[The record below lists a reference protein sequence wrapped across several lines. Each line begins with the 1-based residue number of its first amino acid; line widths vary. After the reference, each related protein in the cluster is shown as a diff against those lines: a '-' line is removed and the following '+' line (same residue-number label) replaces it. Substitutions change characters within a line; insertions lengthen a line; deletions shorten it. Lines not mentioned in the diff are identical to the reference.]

1 VGWRLKG
8 ERKMSLFEIVL
19 GFVLT
24 TMIGFV
30 FVSPIY
36 LLEKYIVLSIL
47 DKYINNVILKVIA
60 VVAVNVLFFLVGF
73 AIIFC
78 VYGYKCG

>member
-1 VGWRLKG
+1 
-8 ERKMSLFEIVL
+8 MSLFEIVL

-30 FVSPIY
+30 LVFQIY
-36 LLEKYIVLSIL
+36 LVEKYIVLSIL
-47 DKYINNVILKVIA
+47 DEYIDNVILKAIA

-73 AIIFC
+73 AIIFS
-78 VYGYKCG
+78 VYGYKC

>member
-1 VGWRLKG
+1 
-8 ERKMSLFEIVL
+8 MFEIVL

-30 FVSPIY
+30 FVLPIY
-36 LLEKYIVLSIL
+36 LLEKYIVLSTL
-47 DKYINNVILKVIA
+47 DEYIDNVILKAIA

-73 AIIFC
+73 VVIFV
-78 VYGYKCG
+78 VYGYRCR